1 MLNFEKGCKEKRNE
15 KKKEKKEEGLGIGPT
30 IT

>member
-1 MLNFEKGCKEKRNE
+1 VLNFEKGCKEKRSE
-15 KKKEKKEEGLGIGPT
+15 KKEKKEEGLGIGPT

>member
-1 MLNFEKGCKEKRNE
+1 VLNFEKGCKEKKSE
-15 KKKEKKEEGLGIGPT
+15 KKGKKEEGLKIGPT